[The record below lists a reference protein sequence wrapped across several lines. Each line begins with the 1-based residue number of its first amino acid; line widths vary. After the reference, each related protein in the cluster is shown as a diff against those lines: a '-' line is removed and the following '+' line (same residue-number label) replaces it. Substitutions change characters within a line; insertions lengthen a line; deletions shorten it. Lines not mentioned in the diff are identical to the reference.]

1 MLDKIVVDCSPLTNI
16 IRIGRKG
23 TKPNILLEWEDR
35 TDEIIGAVAD
45 YLLELALKNEN
56 KQAGFQ
62 WDMKDGGTMTL
73 RLTVEKGI
81 NNGAIDR

>member
-1 MLDKIVVDCSPLTNI
+1 M
-16 IRIGRKG
+16 
-23 TKPNILLEWEDR
+23 LLEWEDR

-62 WDMKDGGTMTL
+62 WNMKDGGTMTL